1 ITLIVTDN
9 DGYSDEDQIDIMIK
23 AQIDDCD
30 SKDGWGSA
38 NTLEIN
44 TVNQKQGTGC
54 LESTGSNSAEFTK
67 VFSVPISADSSTSIG
82 FWYYVS
88 DINMLRST
96 NQVEFGSGGKADVNE
111 YNWPLENLK
120 TGWNYIIL
128 YFENATVSGGD
139 PNLDAINWF
148 RLYNFKNGSVTT
160 MIDDFRFRGS
170 SGNQAP
176 IADAGENQNIKSESG
191 SSASVTL
198 DGSASFDVD
207 GSIES
212 YSWSKGDVEFAT
224 GVKASVTLSEGT
236 HIITLTVTDNAGATN
251 SGQVTIAIDGG
262 YLDDCDTKTD
272 WDSSNK
278 ISVNTTDQKQGLG
291 CLETTGLSPDDFKK
305 VFSKPVS

>member
-1 ITLIVTDN
+1 TTMLDDIRFIGAGGDLAPIANAGSSIIKIDNDNNGTEKILLDATGSIDFDGTISSYSWVSEETEISTEPTVSFDFEIGTHRITLIVTDN

-38 NTLEIN
+38 NTLEVN
-44 TVNQKQGTGC
+44 TVNQKQGIGC

-148 RLYNFKNGSVTT
+148 RLY
-160 MIDDFRFRGS
+160 
-170 SGNQAP
+170 
-176 IADAGENQNIKSESG
+176 
-191 SSASVTL
+191 
-198 DGSASFDVD
+198 
-207 GSIES
+207 
-212 YSWSKGDVEFAT
+212 
-224 GVKASVTLSEGT
+224 
-236 HIITLTVTDNAGATN
+236 
-251 SGQVTIAIDGG
+251 
-262 YLDDCDTKTD
+262 
-272 WDSSNK
+272 
-278 ISVNTTDQKQGLG
+278 
-291 CLETTGLSPDDFKK
+291 
-305 VFSKPVS
+305 